1 MELVTASEGA
11 RLLLLGNEAI
21 VRGALEAGVDFVTTY
36 PGTPASEIGD
46 TFAGIAD
53 QLGIY
58 FEYSVNEKVAL
69 DMGIGAAASGLRV
82 LTAMKHV
89 GVNVA
94 SDAINTLAYT
104 GVKGGYV
111 IVVADDPNCH
121 SSQNEQDTRL
131 YAAFASVPMFEPST
145 PQECLEMVR
154 EAFSLSE
161 RLGIPVILR
170 TTTRVSHTRAPVI
183 VGKRPT
189 GHRSGSFKRG
199 DTQFISLPAMARRHH
214 RELLTKLASVAE
226 YAETSPST
234 KLLRAPSPTKLGII
248 TSSAAATHVREAL
261 DGLGLQADVL
271 KLGLTHPLPRWA
283 ILSFLQSHEKT
294 AIIEELEPYLEERIR
309 AIAQEAACDAVILG
323 KSTGAFPRTGELNI
337 DLVKAGLAAHLGLT
351 LAAPPPRPAILDHLP
366 ARPPILCAGC
376 PHAASFYAV
385 RSAIRKRDAI
395 LASDIGCYSLG
406 AMAPVRAGDL
416 MIAMGTGIGAAGG
429 FARATN
435 KPVIAYIGDSTFYHA
450 GIPALINAVHNR
462 HQFVLIILD
471 NRTTAMTGHQPH
483 AGSEINW
490 KGEEAPAV
498 SMEALARACGVR
510 HVRTIDPYEPKEMR
524 AAVEEALAQSE
535 VSVLIARRA
544 CALLAINERA
554 GKPFGPP
561 YEISDEL
568 CRKCGICVTRFGCP
582 AIYQEGKTFKIDP
595 ARCVSCG
602 VCAVVCPFE
611 AIGVAG

>member
-1 MELVTASEGA
+1 MELVTASEGT

-21 VRGALEAGVDFVTTY
+21 VRGALEAGVDFATTY

-82 LTAMKHV
+82 LTSMKHV

-104 GVKGGYV
+104 GVRGAYV

-121 SSQNEQDTRL
+121 SSQNEQDSRL
-131 YAAFASVPMFEPST
+131 YAAFASLPMFEPST
-145 PQECLEMVR
+145 PQECLEMTR
-154 EAFSLSE
+154 EAFALSE
-161 RLGIPVILR
+161 KLGLPVLLR
-170 TTTRVSHTRAPVI
+170 TTTRVSHVRAPVA
-183 VGKRPT
+183 VGTRPSD
-189 GHRSGSFKRG
+189 HRRGTFKRG
-199 DTQFISLPAMARRHH
+199 DLQFVSLPVMARRHH

-234 KLLRAPSPTKLGII
+234 KLLRAAELAPLGII
-248 TSSAAATHVREAL
+248 TSSAAATHVAEAL
-261 DGLGLQADVL
+261 DTLGLHADVL

-283 ILSFLQSHEKT
+283 ILSFLQSHERT
-294 AIIEELEPYLEERIR
+294 VVIEELEPYLEERVR
-309 AIAQEAACDAVILG
+309 AIAQEANCRQQILG

-337 DLVKAGLAAHLGLT
+337 DLVKAGLAAHLD
-351 LAAPPPRPAILDHLP
+351 LALPPPPPRPAILDHLP

-376 PHAASFYAV
+376 PHTASFYAV
-385 RSAIRKRDAI
+385 RSAIRKQDAI

-406 AMAPVRAGDL
+406 ALAPVKAADL
-416 MIAMGTGIGAAGG
+416 MIAMGSGIGAAGG
-429 FARATN
+429 FARAN
-435 KPVIAYIGDSTFYHA
+435 EKPVIAYIGDSTFYHA

-462 HQFVLIILD
+462 HRFVLVILD
-471 NRTTAMTGHQPH
+471 NQTTAMTGHQPH

-498 SMEALARACGVR
+498 SMEALARACGVKY
-510 HVRTIDPYEPKEMR
+510 VKTVDPYDPKEMR
-524 AAVEEALAQSE
+524 AVVEEALAQPE

-544 CALLAINERA
+544 CALLAVNERG

-561 YEISDEL
+561 YEITEEL

-582 AIYQEGKTFKIDP
+582 AIFQEGGTFRIDP

-602 VCAVVCPFE
+602 VCVVVCPFG